1 MGNLARREEW
11 SCAVERPFAAGNLY
25 RANGVSFSHV
35 VGVSQRHG
43 MVATGHIFF
52 DPMRGR
58 LADFKS
64 LEDIRRIGSGRFPA
78 TDRVEIFPGIY
89 GDAGRESFYNQ
100 AT

>member
-1 MGNLARREEW
+1 MGNLARSEEW
-11 SCAVERPFAAGNLY
+11 SGAVECRFAAGNFH

-35 VGVSQRHG
+35 VGVSERSG
-43 MVATGHIFF
+43 VVATGHIFC
-52 DPMRGR
+52 DAVRGR